1 MELKKDINFFGV
13 FSIATGA
20 MISSGIFI
28 LPGLAFK
35 MVSEG
40 IFIAY
45 LLAGFLA
52 LLGVLS
58 VIELATAMPKS
69 GGDFY
74 FINKT
79 FGPLLGTVSGFLGWF
94 TLSLKS
100 AFAIFGIS
108 EIILIF
114 FGVSPLISGLIL
126 CSIFVVINIF
136 GVKEAVAF
144 QNILVTGLLL
154 LMAAYIIMGFPNI
167 ETSRIANPLSSGI
180 NNLIVTAGFVF
191 IAYGGLL
198 QVVNVSEE
206 IKNPKRNIPLGIISS
221 ITVVTIIYSIMTYIM
236 TGTLA
241 PELFSGSLTP
251 VADSAKTFAGGI
263 GFWVI
268 SIASLIAFVTTA
280 NAGIMAAS
288 RYPLALSREKLLPES
303 ISKINQRFNT
313 PSIAIILTGAFIYL
327 SLLLPLEML
336 VKAAST
342 VVLTSYVL
350 TNIAVIIFR
359 ESHIINYK
367 PSFKTP
373 LYPWIQIITII
384 SFMLIIADIGMQ
396 AVEIS
401 LSLIVVSV
409 VIYFFYGRKAK
420 NKEYAFLH
428 LMKRIVDSK
437 LTHNVLEDEL
447 RDVIINRDSIEQDN
461 FDRLIKSAIII
472 DRDKAM
478 SYHELIESISDTI
491 VETTGLAPAQIIKQ
505 FEEAQQR
512 TNFAISEFL
521 AIPHILIDGE
531 NISFLI
537 IVRDKEGVKFT
548 EEENCVKAIFVM
560 GGTHDRRVTHIRN
573 IASIASLVYED
584 DFQEKWLKAKN
595 DIELRSIML
604 LSSRRRYFTSK

>member
-28 LPGLAFK
+28 LPGLAFT
-35 MVSEG
+35 MAG
-40 IFIAY
+40 PAIFLTY
-45 LLAGFLA
+45 LLAGVLA
-52 LLGVLS
+52 LAGVLS

-79 FGPLLGTVSGFLGWF
+79 FGPLLGTISGFLGWF

-108 EIILIF
+108 EIVFLFWGI
-114 FGVSPLISGLIL
+114 SPLISGLVL
-126 CSIFVVINIF
+126 CTIFVIINIF

-144 QNILVTGLLL
+144 QNILVAGLLA
-154 LMAAYIIMGFPNI
+154 LMLAYISFGLPNVDA
-167 ETSRIANPLSSGI
+167 SRITNVLSTGF
-180 NNLIVTAGFVF
+180 NTIVITAGFVF

-206 IKNPKRNIPLGIISS
+206 INNPKRNIPLGIISS
-221 ITVVTIIYSIMTYIM
+221 ITVVTIIYTIITYII
-236 TGTLA
+236 TGTLPA
-241 PELFSGSLTP
+241 KEFSGSLTP
-251 VADSAKTFAGGI
+251 VADSARLFMGSP
-263 GFWVI
+263 GFWAI

-288 RYPLALSREKLLPES
+288 RYPLALSREHLLPS
-303 ISKINQRFNT
+303 AISKINKKFKT
-313 PSIAIILTGAFIYL
+313 PSIAIILTGVFIYV

-359 ESHIINYK
+359 ESRITNYK
-367 PSFKTP
+367 PSFKSP
-373 LYPWIQIITII
+373 FYPWLQIITII
-384 SFMLIIADIGMQ
+384 SFLLIIADIGMQ

-401 LSLIVVSV
+401 LSLLVISIG
-409 VIYFFYGRKAK
+409 IYFAYGRKAK

-428 LMKRIVDSK
+428 LMKRFVDDK
-437 LTHNVLEDEL
+437 LTDNLLEDEL
-447 RDVIINRDSIEQDN
+447 RDVVINRDSIEQDS
-461 FDRLIKSAIII
+461 FDKLIKSAEII
-472 DRDKAM
+472 DMENQGDYEYMLKSIM
-478 SYHELIESISDTI
+478 NQLVEKTQMDPKEL
-491 VETTGLAPAQIIKQ
+491 LNKYLNAQK
-505 FEEAQQR
+505 E

-521 AIPHILIDGE
+521 AIPHIVIDGTDKC
-531 NISFLI
+531 FLLI
-537 IVRDKEGVKFT
+537 IRNKKGIKFT
-548 EEENCVKAIFVM
+548 ENENKVNAVFVL
-560 GGTHDRRVTHIRN
+560 GGTKDKRVVHLRN
-573 IASIASLVYED
+573 IASIASLVYEE
-584 DFQEKWLKAKN
+584 DFQKKWINAENETELKN
-595 DIELRSIML
+595 LML
-604 LSSRRRYFTSK
+604 LSSRKRYF